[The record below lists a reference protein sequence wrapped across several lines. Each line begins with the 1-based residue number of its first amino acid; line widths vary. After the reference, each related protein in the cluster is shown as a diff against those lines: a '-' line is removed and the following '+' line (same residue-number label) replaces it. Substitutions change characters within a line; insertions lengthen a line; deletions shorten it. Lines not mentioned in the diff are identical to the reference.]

1 MELAY
6 LLEPSFQIVDKS
18 GNPLSNGYIEVYIA
32 GTSTKYYCYSDF
44 GGSLHPFRIPLD
56 ALGSNIILAS
66 TGLIYDVFIYNQF
79 GTMVMSRHR
88 ITSKITSSTSG
99 HSYIVV
105 EGTEGQITVESSGS
119 TDITYKDRKSTRL
132 NSSH

>member
-1 MELAY
+1 MGLAY

-44 GGSLHPFRIPLD
+44 GGQLHPFRIPLD
-56 ALGSNIILAS
+56 AIGSNIILAS
-66 TGLIYDVFIYNQF
+66 TELIYDVFVYNQF

-88 ITSKITSSTSG
+88 VTPQTNSTTTSG
-99 HSYIVV
+99 
-105 EGTEGQITVESSGS
+105 
-119 TDITYKDRKSTRL
+119 
-132 NSSH
+132 